1 MELGMSQEIP
11 IELECW
17 MMKWG
22 VLSREDM
29 RDLYGSKPDI
39 VWPEVV
45 DDLTKESKGWKP
57 SFDGEDPPF

>member
-17 MMKWG
+17 MLKWG
-22 VLSREDM
+22 VLPREDM
-29 RDLYGSKPDI
+29 RSLYGSKPDV

-45 DDLTKESKGWKP
+45 EDLTKESKGWKP
-57 SFDGEDPPF
+57 SFDGEEPPW